1 MEFIRNI
8 LIASKDSQEN
18 ESIRKHLDSKSTKI
32 KTHSISNRLQMT
44 EAFSKIDIRCVCL
57 NTNLGR
63 TDAIFITRFFSMLRE
78 QHKAKIAIFVLAE
91 DFELA
96 NELLSLFPL
105 DKVIIINTP
114 LDIQDLLRKMSLEL
128 FNNLSLIESEQQK
141 SKVKS
146 DLDVDLEFINV
157 FITYTKSVLK
167 EMAQLEKLNHSAPI
181 LMSKYQGKLVIDISA
196 RILISSSYFRGSY
209 FIAFPQSTFLS
220 LYEKVVMEKCTGIN
234 AQNKDLAGELANII
248 YGKCKKKFSDEG
260 VNLEMVIPSIY
271 LGPITHPIVIVIP
284 FDTDLG
290 PFYVAVAPGHI

>member
-8 LIASKDSQEN
+8 LIASKDFQEI
-18 ESIRKHLDSKSTKI
+18 ESIRQHLDSKSTKV

-44 EAFSKIDIRCVCL
+44 EAFSKIEIRCVYL

-78 QHKAKIAIFVLAE
+78 QQNARISIFIMAE

-96 NELLSLFPL
+96 KELLSLFPL
-105 DKVIIINTP
+105 DKIIIVNTP

-128 FNNLSLIESEQQK
+128 FNNSSLIESTPQK
-141 SKVKS
+141 NRVKN

-167 EMAQLEKLNHSAPI
+167 EMAQLEKLNHSSPA
-181 LMSKYQGKLVIDISA
+181 LLSKFNGKLEIDISA
-196 RILISSSYFRGSY
+196 RILISSNYFRGSY

-220 LYEKVVMEKCTGIN
+220 LYEKVVMEKCTEIN
-234 AQNKDLAGELANII
+234 SQNKDLAGELANII

-271 LGPITHPIVIVIP
+271 LGPITHSIVIVIP
-284 FDTDLG
+284 FESDLG